1 MARVSPPIGSYTVD
15 NEDWVGGD
23 DFGAVVTVSGIT
35 VHSDYYEVNG
45 FRGGVK
51 SRYAYTSGAI
61 GYCQLEYS
69 TNGGASYHVTQVV
82 HPCAINAN
90 NAIEYKTNTY
100 NGMRFNRNNYGGSS
114 YTVRLQCWVHMDSSL
129 AGYSTGSRA
138 GIEFTVSPKSGTA
151 PSAPTNVVTR
161 RNADNDI
168 EVSWTLSNATPAI
181 SSNQI
186 EVQIDDGAWT
196 SLSTSLA
203 ASATTYTYTAGEI
216 NHKYCFRV
224 RSVNAAGTSGYGTSN
239 IVYTSPAA
247 PQQGYA
253 YQKGDLINAS
263 IITANISYPGT
274 YEWQISPDGTDGSWT
289 TLDLDIGA
297 TVIEDYQTE
306 YDEPWFRVRC
316 FSPTVEITGETLPA
330 VASDWCTPFQA
341 SKRYEIYVNIP
352 EGTTPQAIYVNVPDG
367 TDSFDVL
374 FRI

>member
-1 MARVSPPIGSYTVD
+1 MARATG
-15 NEDWVGGD
+15 EWVGGD
-23 DFGAVVTVSGIT
+23 DFAAFVDYNVT
-35 VHSDYYEVNG
+35 SDANNYYVTG
-45 FRGGVK
+45 FRGGVV
-51 SRYAYTSGAI
+51 SRYASTSGAI

-69 TNGGASYHVTQVV
+69 KNGGATWTVQQLV

-90 NAIEYKTNTY
+90 SAYEVKTNTY
-100 NGMRFNRNNYGGSS
+100 SLTFPRNNYGGAS
-114 YTVRLQCWVHMDSSL
+114 YIVQLQCWVHINSSL
-129 AGYSTGSRA
+129 PGYSNGSRA
-138 GIEFTVSPKSGTA
+138 FYRFTVSPKSGTA
-151 PSAPTNVVTR
+151 PSAPTNVITR

-239 IVYTSPAA
+239 VVYTSPAA

-263 IITANISYPGT
+263 IVTANINYPDT
-274 YEWQISPDGTDGSWT
+274 YEWQISPDGTDDSWT

-316 FSPTVEITGETLPA
+316 YSPLVAIAGETLPA
-330 VASDWCTPFQA
+330 VVSDWCTPFQA
-341 SKRYEIYVNIP
+341 SKRYEIYVNVP
-352 EGTTPQAIYVNVPDG
+352 EGATPQAIYVNVPDG